1 METNKGIF
9 SNYSKPGDNSLAMSI
24 SQSQVNVQDES
35 RFHSLIAIGNPI
47 VDISAEVDKDCIQ
60 KYRLK
65 WGETVFADQG
75 NIGFY
80 DELESKPQVTYIP
93 GGSIQNSLRVCS
105 WCLNM
110 EPQNR
115 GRYSITMLGAT
126 GNDSYKD
133 KIINALNSAGV
144 KPLLQAIPNMETSR
158 CGVGIYKKERS
169 LLTEIKASN
178 CLTEEFVSEHQN
190 EIFMNDVLLIEG
202 YFLQEK
208 FDICKNLCM
217 LFKRENKYII
227 LTLSAVF
234 MVQVHKDKIMEIA
247 QHSNMI
253 VCNMDE
259 IEAFI
264 GEKGQ
269 FKKDIFE
276 KAHKMLSPAE
286 RLLVVTDGSN
296 GVYVS
301 AYDYKKGRLE
311 FILQSFPT
319 LMKNED
325 IVDLNGAGDAFL
337 GGFLSQFMKGSSIKS
352 CCRAGNDAS
361 YVILQNIGC
370 TFQKDKKIEFGN

>member
-1 METNKGIF
+1 MEQP
-9 SNYSKPGDNSLAMSI
+9 SEAKPDL
-24 SQSQVNVQDES
+24 S
-35 RFHSLIAIGNPI
+35 RFHSIIAIGNPI
-47 VDISAEVDKDCIQ
+47 VDISAEIDSENLQ

-65 WGETVFADQG
+65 WGDTLFADD
-75 NIGFY
+75 NNRGFY
-80 DELESKPQVTYIP
+80 DFLESKPEVTYIP
-93 GGSIQNSLRVCS
+93 GGSIQNSLRVAS
-105 WCLNM
+105 WCLSM
-110 EPQNR
+110 EPENKDK
-115 GRYSITMLGAT
+115 YSITMLGAT
-126 GNDSYKD
+126 GDDGYKE
-133 KIINALNSAGV
+133 KIMDALKSAGV
-144 KPLLQAIPNMETSR
+144 KPLLQAIPNMSTSR
-158 CGVGIYKKERS
+158 CGVGIFQKERS
-169 LLTEIKASN
+169 LLTEIRASN
-178 CLTEEFVSEHQN
+178 CLTEEFVKEN
-190 EIFMNDVLLIEG
+190 EEEIFKNDAIIIEG

-208 FDICKNLCM
+208 FELCKNLC
-217 LFKRENKYII
+217 LEFKKRNKSVI